1 MDATLGGVGGGVG
14 SGTPFSLTSGQYYHR
29 VNMMSNERR
38 GSLLNEAGSRSP
50 TSQFARK
57 KRLQMSVQ
65 KIGTPVYNNAQRAI
79 KAHSRPIRIPQ
90 LSVMLEREL
99 LQRSMDE
106 NYPSRN
112 SSQASPYL
120 ATQESTAAGAGAP
133 GGQLRNSYDEAINM
147 ILLDKRAKLEG
158 WDEEDGR
165 SRYDTLRILD
175 V

>member
-1 MDATLGGVGGGVG
+1 
-14 SGTPFSLTSGQYYHR
+14 
-29 VNMMSNERR
+29 
-38 GSLLNEAGSRSP
+38 
-50 TSQFARK
+50 
-57 KRLQMSVQ
+57 
-65 KIGTPVYNNAQRAI
+65 
-79 KAHSRPIRIPQ
+79 
-90 LSVMLEREL
+90 
-99 LQRSMDE
+99 MDE